1 MRTFNRNKF
10 TILLFLLVLV
20 LVFGPRQVFATELD
34 MSPGDGSD
42 RGPRDVVFWKIDDD
56 LLKTYPDHFRL
67 LEILSSWSEDRL
79 DKMSSRYVFHISN
92 KDSYKLNLD
101 LKPGVYYMRDLTS
114 PRGDYW
120 LVDNIIVVGEDAPPL
135 IKIKWTK
142 DTIPP
147 PPETPPG
154 EVLLYKTD
162 DRGNPLKAVVF
173 NLYDENGN
181 PVRTKNY
188 VYDPDGEVEDLVTD
202 EKGYIR
208 VTNLPKGTYKFV
220 EVRTLPGYEIERG
233 SSYVKVDYDTGGFV
247 HVVNKR
253 LKGEVNFIKIDGET
267 KEPLAGAVF
276 KIYRIVDGER
286 VFVKD
291 GEGKDLVAIS
301 DADGSYGFKD
311 LDFGLYYV
319 VEVQAPFGYILS
331 QDEIEVIVNS
341 ESYSKLVEVKNFK
354 KPGDEDEDDDDDF
367 EMIHKKKIVKV
378 GDITL
383 IVMFIAGAIFVL
395 IGRFFIKSE
404 DSK

>member
-42 RGPRDVVFWKIDDD
+42 RGPRDVAFWKIDDE

-79 DKMSSRYVFHISN
+79 DKMSSRNVFHISN

-101 LKPGVYYMRDLTS
+101 LEPGVYYMRDVTS

-142 DTIPP
+142 GETPP
-147 PPETPPG
+147 PPGDTPPPPG
-154 EVLLYKTD
+154 EILLFKSD
-162 DRGNPLKAVVF
+162 DRGKPLEGVVF
-173 NLYDENGN
+173 HLYDENGN
-181 PVRTKNY
+181 PVKTKNY

-233 SSYVKVDYDTGGFV
+233 SSYVKVDYYTGGFI
-247 HVVNKR
+247 HVINKR
-253 LKGEVNFIKIDGET
+253 LKGEINFKKIDGKDST
-267 KEPLAGAVF
+267 PLAGADF
-276 KIYRIVDGER
+276 LIYRKINGEKVYLTDENGDKIHAR
-286 VFVKD
+286 
-291 GEGKDLVAIS
+291 S
-301 DADGSYGFKD
+301 DKNGRFSFKD
-311 LDFGLYYV
+311 LDFGYHYV
-319 VEVQAPFGYILS
+319 IEAKAPEGYVLC
-331 QDEIEVIVNS
+331 QDEIEVVVNS
-341 ESYSKLVEVKNFK
+341 ESFNKTIDVKNFK
-354 KPGDEDEDDDDDF
+354 KDIPPTDDEGETP
-367 EMIHKKKIVKV
+367 IPKV

-383 IVMFIAGAIFVL
+383 IIMFIAGAIFVL
-395 IGRFFIKSE
+395 VGKYLIKSE
-404 DSK
+404 RN

>member
-42 RGPRDVVFWKIDDD
+42 RGPRDVAFWKIDDD

-79 DKMSSRYVFHISN
+79 DKMSSRNVFHISN

-101 LKPGVYYMRDLTS
+101 LETGVYYMRDVTS

-142 DTIPP
+142 GETPP
-147 PPETPPG
+147 PPGDTPPPPG
-154 EVLLYKTD
+154 EILLFKSD
-162 DRGNPLKAVVF
+162 DRGNPLKGVVF

-181 PVRTKNY
+181 PVKTKNY
-188 VYDPDGEVEDLVTD
+188 VYDPNGEIEDLVTD

-220 EVRTLPGYEIERG
+220 EVRTLPGYEMERG
-233 SSYVKVDYDTGGFV
+233 SSYVKVDYYTGGFV

-253 LKGEVNFIKIDGET
+253 LKGEINFKKIDGDT
-267 KEPLAGAVF
+267 KVPLKDAVF
-276 KIYRIVDGER
+276 FIYRVVDGQTVQLIDENGK
-286 VFVKD
+286 FVQA
-291 GEGKDLVAIS
+291 VS
-301 DADGSYGFKD
+301 DENGMFSFKD
-311 LDFGLYYV
+311 LDFGLYCICEAKAPEDYV
-319 VEVQAPFGYILS
+319 LC
-331 QDEIEVIVNS
+331 QDEIEVVVNS
-341 ESYSKLVEVKNFK
+341 ESIDKTIDVKNFK
-354 KPGDEDEDDDDDF
+354 KPIPTPDDEKETP
-367 EMIHKKKIVKV
+367 IPKV

-383 IVMFIAGAIFVL
+383 IIMFIAGAIFVL
-395 IGRFFIKSE
+395 IGKYLIKSE
-404 DSK
+404 RN

>member
-42 RGPRDVVFWKIDDD
+42 RGPRDVAFWKIDDD

-101 LKPGVYYMRDLTS
+101 LKPRVYYMRDLTS

-142 DTIPP
+142 GETPP
-147 PPETPPG
+147 PPGDTPPPPG
-154 EVLLYKTD
+154 EILLFKSD
-162 DRGNPLKAVVF
+162 DRGNPLEGVVF
-173 NLYDENGN
+173 HLYDENGN
-181 PVRTKNY
+181 PVKTKNY
-188 VYDPDGEVEDLVTD
+188 VYDHDGEVEDLVTD
-202 EKGYIR
+202 KDGYIR
-208 VTNLPKGTYKFV
+208 ITNLPKGTYKFV
-220 EVRTLPGYEIERG
+220 EVRTLPGYEMERG
-233 SSYVKVDYDTGGFV
+233 SSYVKVDYYTGGFV

-253 LKGEVNFIKIDGET
+253 LKGEINFKKIDGDT
-267 KEPLAGAVF
+267 KEPLKDAVF
-276 KIYRIVDGER
+276 FIYRVVDGQTFQLIDENGK
-286 VFVKD
+286 FVQA
-291 GEGKDLVAIS
+291 VS
-301 DADGSYGFKD
+301 DENGMLSFKD
-311 LDFGLYYV
+311 LDFGLYRICEAKAPEDYV
-319 VEVQAPFGYILS
+319 LS
-331 QDEIEVIVNS
+331 KDEIEVVVNS
-341 ESYSKLVEVKNFK
+341 ESFDKTIDVENFK
-354 KPGDEDEDDDDDF
+354 KPIPTPDDEKETP
-367 EMIHKKKIVKV
+367 IPKV

-383 IVMFIAGAIFVL
+383 IIMFIAGAIFVL
-395 IGRFFIKSE
+395 IGKYLIKSE
-404 DSK
+404 RN